1 MAGGTT
7 APFGIDTTVPSTA
20 RMYDWWLGGHDNF
33 AADRAAALAVSEAAP
48 EAQLMAVE
56 NRKFL
61 RRAAR
66 YLVAEAGIT
75 QFLDIGTGLPTQG
88 NVHQVAQGINPTAR
102 VVYVDNDPMVLA
114 HSRAEDRR
122 EHGGDRGGPA
132 GTAGDLGSPRHSQA
146 DRF

>member
-1 MAGGTT
+1 MASGTM
-7 APFGIDTTVPSTA
+7 APFGIDTMVPSTA

-61 RRAAR
+61 RRAVR

-75 QFLDIGTGLPTQG
+75 QFLDIGTGLPTQPVMW
-88 NVHQVAQGINPTAR
+88 NST
-102 VVYVDNDPMVLA
+102 
-114 HSRAEDRR
+114 
-122 EHGGDRGGPA
+122 
-132 GTAGDLGSPRHSQA
+132 
-146 DRF
+146 